1 MNSADVDVHTQVFVW
16 LRVVISLGN
25 TWRREIAGS
34 CSNSRSNT

>member
-16 LRVVISLGN
+16 VHVLISLGN
-25 TWRREIAGS
+25 TREHEIAGS